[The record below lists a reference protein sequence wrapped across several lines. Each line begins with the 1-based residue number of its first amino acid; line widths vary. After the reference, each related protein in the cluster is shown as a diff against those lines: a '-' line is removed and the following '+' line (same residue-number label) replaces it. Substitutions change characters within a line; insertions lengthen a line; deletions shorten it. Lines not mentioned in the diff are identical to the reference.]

1 VCALEIAGVKG
12 GGGGLLR
19 IGIAMDAGSAAV
31 RMCASPVWE
40 VQLLTDIS
48 KQDKEIM

>member
-1 VCALEIAGVKG
+1 MCALGVVGVKG
-12 GGGGLLR
+12 GGSGLLR
-19 IGIAMDAGSAAV
+19 IGIAMDAGSVAV